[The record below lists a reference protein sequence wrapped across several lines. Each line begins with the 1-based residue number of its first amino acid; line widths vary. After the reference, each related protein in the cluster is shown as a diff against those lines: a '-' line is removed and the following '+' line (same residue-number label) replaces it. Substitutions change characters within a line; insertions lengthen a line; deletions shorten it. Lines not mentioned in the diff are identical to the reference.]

1 MATAGLRAA
10 LTSSSLSTS
19 GRGLAPGTVPLPR
32 PSARPLRSPHG
43 QVGRRARGVPAR
55 VWPFDLAW
63 GTNLNL
69 DSQVERESLLE
80 RGTGR
85 GTGRA
90 MACAERERTRTR
102 RSGCTH
108 ASPTSILDLHPFSP
122 LHPHLL
128 QQIAGDLFAASIFPY
143 GAFLWFA
150 HKSGRFPPLT
160 MFGFYFLLVFVAG
173 SIPAGIY
180 AKLHYHDILANVD
193 WLHGGA
199 ESLLTLTNLFIV
211 LGLRAE
217 IRRVEADNAAR
228 SGEE

>member
-1 MATAGLRAA
+1 V
-10 LTSSSLSTS
+10 
-19 GRGLAPGTVPLPR
+19 RG
-32 PSARPLRSPHG
+32 
-43 QVGRRARGVPAR
+43 
-55 VWPFDLAW
+55 
-63 GTNLNL
+63 
-69 DSQVERESLLE
+69 
-80 RGTGR
+80 
-85 GTGRA
+85 
-90 MACAERERTRTR
+90 ERERERGGLGARTHPR
-102 RSGCTH
+102 PQSST
-108 ASPTSILDLHPFSP
+108 SPFLSP

-217 IRRVEADNAAR
+217 IRRVEAENAGR